1 MQTRTVDYSQQLYQQ
16 AKDFFLREGRSDFL
30 IKKPLSLCGRY
41 CISQKM
47 TELGWLP

>member
-1 MQTRTVDYSQQLYQQ
+1 VQYSDQLLRE

-30 IKKPLSLCGRY
+30 VKKPLSLCGRY

-47 TELGWLP
+47 KEI